1 MIIVKGPKSAC
12 SKVDNVEGLAATTNL
27 RQHQSADGLFVQ
39 PRISYLISAE
49 MLSKMYWSKS
59 GLLGF
64 FEIAPKMFT
73 SLCK

>member
-1 MIIVKGPKSAC
+1 M
-12 SKVDNVEGLAATTNL
+12 
-27 RQHQSADGLFVQ
+27 Q
-39 PRISYLISAE
+39 PSVTHLMSAE